1 MEGFKRSLARD
12 FRIDLEAMEN
22 EEAGEEGEDKG
33 EESSDDSG
41 EDTALPPPAKRH
53 RAF

>member
-1 MEGFKRSLARD
+1 MDGFKRSLARD

-22 EEAGEEGEDKG
+22 EMEGEEGEEGG
-33 EESSDDSG
+33 ESDDSG
-41 EDTALPPPAKRH
+41 GSTKDQQPPAKRS